1 MKTILD
7 IENVSFNYGKI
18 NVLKEI
24 NLQVKEEE
32 FIGLIGPN
40 ASGKTTLLKLI
51 LGLLKPDS
59 GKINVFGQTPSKH
72 HEHIGYVPQYVSFN
86 RDFPITVLQTI
97 QTACVRNNPFN
108 KLDKNKRNELV
119 HTAMQTVGVDSIA
132 NKSIQTLSGGMM
144 QRVLIARALAAEPKL
159 LILDEPTANVDAKVE
174 EDIFAML
181 KSYNS
186 HMTIMVVSH
195 DIGFI
200 SSYVDRVACLSNT
213 LECHSIE
220 GINADLIKDLYAD
233 PVKLIHHHH

>member
-1 MKTILD
+1 MKIVLD
-7 IENVSFNYGKI
+7 IDNVSFNYGKI
-18 NVLKEI
+18 NVLKDI
-24 NLQVKEEE
+24 NLKVKEEE

-51 LGLLKPDS
+51 LGLLKPDI
-59 GKINVFGQTPSKH
+59 GKISLFGASLNKH
-72 HEHIGYVPQYVSFN
+72 DEHIGYVPQYVSFN
-86 RDFPITVLQTI
+86 RNFPITVLETVKTGCI
-97 QTACVRNNPFN
+97 KNNPLAN
-108 KLDKNKRNELV
+108 KNNRDELV
-119 HTAMQTVGVDSIA
+119 QTAMQTVGVDTIA
-132 NKSIQTLSGGMM
+132 NKSIQTLSGGML

-174 EDIFAML
+174 EDIFSIL
-181 KSYNS
+181 KKYNS

-200 SSYVDRVACLSNT
+200 SSYVDRVACLNNT

>member
-1 MKTILD
+1 MQNVVD
-7 IENVSFNYGKI
+7 IKNLSFNFGKL
-18 NVLKEI
+18 NVLKDI
-24 NLQVKEEE
+24 NLQIKEEE
-32 FIGLIGPN
+32 FVGLIGPN

-51 LGLLKPDS
+51 MGLLKPDT
-59 GKINVFGQTPSKH
+59 GTIKIFGEDKDQYKY
-72 HEHIGYVPQYVSFN
+72 IGYVPQHVSFY
-86 RDFPITVLQTI
+86 RDFPITVMQTVKTGCI
-97 QTACVRNNPFN
+97 SNFPFSKKNNS
-108 KLDKNKRNELV
+108 KTDEIV
-119 HTAMQTVGVDSIA
+119 QTAMQTAGVDGIA
-132 NKSIQTLSGGMM
+132 TQNIHTLSGGML

-174 EDIFAML
+174 QDIFAML
-181 KSYNS
+181 KKHNS

-200 SSYVDRVACLSNT
+200 SSYVDRVACLNNT